1 MFHNALDPEVPAKT
15 AEITQANLELQRT
28 NEVLKAKIE
37 EHKLIEGM
45 LRLQRDLAI
54 TLVSSNN
61 ILEVLGQIFDV
72 ALKVEGIDGGAVYL
86 VNDIGGVDMVLH
98 KGLSERFAE
107 GCSHCDPNSP
117 RARIVKA
124 GKWIFRDSLYIATS
138 PFSDLRDEG
147 LRSIADFPVK
157 YNGQP
162 IAAIILA
169 SRTHDEI
176 PINARTTL
184 EAIAASTEG
193 ILARIKAEEALK
205 ESERRYRELADL
217 LPQTV
222 YELDDQGNVIFVNRF
237 GLETFGYTWADLK
250 KGVHFLDGVA
260 PEDRIR
266 IEENFRIT
274 FGQSFRPGPHGREY
288 QMLRKDGSTFPAVV
302 YPAQIVREGKVVG
315 QRGIISDISEHK
327 RAEEAMRLAKE
338 AALEAVRVKS
348 EFLANM
354 SHEIRTPMSA
364 VVGLTGLLLDSDL
377 DAEQREWIETIR
389 NSGDALLSTI
399 NDILD
404 FSKIESGRMGLERQ
418 AFDLRKFVKASCDL
432 IAASAA
438 EKGLNLDCRI
448 EEIVPVVII
457 TDPTRLRQILVNLL
471 GNAVK
476 FTEKGDVTLTVDAVQ
491 WDDGRFELYFAVK
504 DTGIGIP
511 QEELDKLFQSFSQGD
526 MSTTRKY
533 GGTGLGLAI
542 SKRLVEIMG
551 GKIWFDSEEGKGST
565 FHFTVPVEASSFH
578 LQSLEESPVKAQGGS
593 QFNAQSKVCSDMRIL
608 LAEDNV
614 VNKKVI
620 QQMLKKLGYETDL
633 AANGIEVLEAL
644 KKQKYDLVLM
654 DIQMPEMD
662 GLEAAT
668 QIHRTLTENER
679 PVIIALT
686 ACAMEGD
693 RERCLDAGMDGYISK
708 PVKMEDL
715 RAALKNIKVE

>member
-15 AEITQANLELQRT
+15 AEITQANLKLKMT

-37 EHKLIEGM
+37 EHKIIEEM

-61 ILEVLGQIFDV
+61 ITDMLGQIFDS
-72 ALKVEGIDGGAVYL
+72 ALKVESIDGGAVYL
-86 VNDIGGVDMVLH
+86 VNDACGVDMIMH
-98 KGLSERFAE
+98 KGLSERFVK
-107 GCSHCDPNSP
+107 GCSHCDPDSP
-117 RARIVKA
+117 RSNIVKA

-157 YNGQP
+157 YNGRP

-176 PINARTTL
+176 PVNARTTL

-222 YELDDQGNVIFVNRF
+222 YELDAKGNVVFVNSF
-237 GLETFGYTWADLK
+237 GLETFGYTRADLT

-260 PEDRIR
+260 PEDRKR
-266 IEENFRIT
+266 IEENFRRSL
-274 FGQSFRPGPHGREY
+274 GPYFRPGPHGKEY
-288 QMLRKDGSTFPAVV
+288 WMMRKDGSTFPAVV
-302 YPAQIVREGKVVG
+302 YPAQITRDGRVVG

-327 RAEEAMRLAKE
+327 QAEEAMRLAKE

-354 SHEIRTPMSA
+354 SHEIRTPMNA
-364 VVGLTGLLLDSDL
+364 VIGLTGLLLDSDM

-389 NSGDALLSTI
+389 KSGDALLSTI

-404 FSKIESGRMGLERQ
+404 FSKIEAGRMGLERQ
-418 AFDLRKFVKASCDL
+418 SFDLRKFVRASRDL
-432 IAASAA
+432 VAASAA
-438 EKGLNLDCRI
+438 EKGLNFACRI
-448 EEIVPVVII
+448 EENVPDVII
-457 TDPTRLRQILVNLL
+457 SDPTRLRQILVNLL

-504 DTGIGIP
+504 DTGIGIS
-511 QEELDKLFQSFSQGD
+511 QDKLDKLFQSFSQGD

-533 GGTGLGLAI
+533 GGTGLGLTI
-542 SKRLVEIMG
+542 SKRLVEIMD
-551 GKIWFDSEEGKGST
+551 GKIWVDSEVGEGST
-565 FHFTVPVEASSFH
+565 FQFTVPVDVSSVHLESVEEA
-578 LQSLEESPVKAQGGS
+578 PAKTQGDS
-593 QFNAQSKVCSDMRIL
+593 QFDSQIKVCSNMRIL
-608 LAEDNV
+608 LAEDNA
-614 VNKKVI
+614 VNKKVM
-620 QQMLKKLGYETDL
+620 QQMLRKLGYEPDL
-633 AANGIEVLEAL
+633 ASNGIEVLEKL
-644 KKQKYDLVLM
+644 NRQKYDLVLM

-668 QIHRTLTENER
+668 KIRRTLPETEQ

-686 ACAMEGD
+686 ACAMDGD

-708 PVKMEDL
+708 PVKLEDL
-715 RAALKNIKVE
+715 RVALKNIKVE